1 MVEQNLPDGDHMT
14 TRIGIIGGGMLG
26 LGAAKLLAGAGHQ
39 VTVFEAADHV
49 GGLADPWTVG
59 DLKWDRH
66 YHVISPADA
75 TLLGLIDDI
84 GLTKSVH
91 WSPTRTGAYADGK
104 LYPVTTTMELLRY
117 PPLRLTD
124 KFRLALTVLVA
135 SRIKDASTLEN
146 VPIQDWLTKWSGR
159 RAYTI
164 FWKPLLNAKLGAA
177 HETASA
183 AFIWA
188 IAHRLYAARRSGRKR
203 EVFGWVSG
211 GYRTILTAL
220 VDHLERAGV
229 NIRTSTV
236 IATVASRADGVQ
248 VTDSDGNSHD
258 FDQVLVTLPPAMAA
272 RLLPDLPSEERE
284 RLLGVSYLGVVCA
297 SMVTSQ
303 PVTDCYVTNLIDAQ
317 PFTGIIEM
325 SSLIDP
331 EQLRGKTLVYLP
343 RYALS
348 DDPVFDEADA
358 SIEARFIGALE
369 TMFDHFDRSDVE
381 AFRVSR
387 ARYVIPRPILGY
399 SQRLPAMRTSI
410 PGVMTA
416 STAHI
421 VNGTQNVNEVLDLAT
436 LAVAEIESK
445 LAGQTTFS
453 TQP

>member
-1 MVEQNLPDGDHMT
+1 MSGEHRMG
-14 TRIGIIGGGMLG
+14 RIGIIGGGMLG
-26 LGAAKLLAGAGHQ
+26 LGAAKLLAEAGHQ
-39 VTVFEAADHV
+39 VTVLEAADHV

-66 YHVISPADA
+66 YHVISPADV
-75 TLLGLIDDI
+75 TLLRLIDDI
-84 GLTKSVH
+84 GLTKSLH

-117 PPLRLTD
+117 PPLRLSD

-159 RAYTI
+159 RAYAI
-164 FWKPLLNAKLGAA
+164 FWKPLLNAKLGPA

-211 GYRTILTAL
+211 GYRTILAAL
-220 VDHLERAGV
+220 VESLERAGV
-229 NIRTSTV
+229 NIRTSTAV
-236 IATVASRADGVQ
+236 ATVASRSEGVQ

-258 FDQVLVTLPPAMAA
+258 FDQVLITLPPAMAA
-272 RLLPDLPSEERE
+272 KLLPDLPPDERD

-303 PVTDCYVTNLIDAQ
+303 PVTDCYVTNLIDPQ

-331 EQLRGKTLVYLP
+331 EQLKGKTLVYLP

-358 SIEARFIGALE
+358 SIEARFMGALE
-369 TMFDHFDRSDVE
+369 TMFDHFDRSEVE

-399 SQRLPAMRTSI
+399 SETLPAMRTSI
-410 PGVMTA
+410 PGVITA

-421 VNGTQNVNEVLDLAT
+421 VNGTQNVNEVLDLAI
-436 LAVAEIESK
+436 LAVAEIESRF
-445 LAGQTTFS
+445 AGQTTLS

>member
-1 MVEQNLPDGDHMT
+1 MT
-14 TRIGIIGGGMLG
+14 AHIGIIGGGMLG
-26 LGAAKLLAGAGHQ
+26 LGAANLLVQAGHR

-59 DLKWDRH
+59 DVTWDRH
-66 YHVISPADA
+66 YHVISPADE
-75 TLLGLIDDI
+75 TLLRLIEDI
-84 GLTKSVH
+84 GLAKSVH
-91 WSPTRTGAYADGK
+91 WSPTRTGAFADGK
-104 LYPVTTTMELLRY
+104 LYSVTTTMELLRY
-117 PPLRLTD
+117 PPLRLWD
-124 KFRLALTVLVA
+124 KFRLALTVVVA
-135 SRIKDASTLEN
+135 SRIKEAGALER
-146 VPIQDWLTKWSGR
+146 VPIQDWLTKWSGP
-159 RAYTI
+159 RAYAV
-164 FWKPLLNAKLGAA
+164 FWKPLLNAKLGPA

-211 GYRTILTAL
+211 GYRTILAAL
-220 VDHLERAGV
+220 VGHLKRAGV
-229 NIRTSTV
+229 SIRTSTA
-236 IATVASRADGVQ
+236 IASVASLVDGVR
-248 VTDSDGNSHD
+248 VSDSQGNTHE
-258 FDQVLVTLPPAMAA
+258 FDQVLITLPPAMAA
-272 RLLPDLPSEERE
+272 KLLPDLPSDERD

-303 PVTDCYVTNLIDAQ
+303 PITDCYVTNLIDPQ

-325 SSLIDP
+325 SSLVDP
-331 EQLRGKTLVYLP
+331 EQLKGKTLVYLP

-348 DDPVFDEADA
+348 DDPVFDEDDS

-399 SQRLPAMRTSI
+399 SEKLPPMRTSI
-410 PGVMTA
+410 PGVVTA

-421 VNGTQNVNEVLDLAT
+421 VNGTQNVNEVLELAV
-436 LAVAEIESK
+436 LAVAELESK
-445 LAGQTTFS
+445 LADKAALS
-453 TQP
+453 TQT